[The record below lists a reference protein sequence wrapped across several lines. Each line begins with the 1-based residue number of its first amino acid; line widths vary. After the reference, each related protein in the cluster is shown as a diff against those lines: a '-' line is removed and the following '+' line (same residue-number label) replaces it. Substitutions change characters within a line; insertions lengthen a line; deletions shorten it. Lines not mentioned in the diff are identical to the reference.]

1 LLRADSVSFAY
12 GHGTSSFALRDV
24 SLTVGASSLLG
35 IIGPNGSGKSTL
47 LRLLAGVLAPDVG
60 TVLLDDRDLRRAG
73 RSAVARRLALVPQE
87 THPSFD
93 YSVLELVLM
102 GRYPHLG
109 AFEIEGPDDIAIAR
123 AALAATGTLAFEHRP
138 FSTLSGGEKQRVI
151 VASALAQL
159 GVTGAADVPNVQ
171 SLLLLLDE
179 PTASLDLRYQLEIAR
194 IIRQLHTDRA
204 VGIVLSTHDLGFAAS
219 ICEELVLLRDGEVLA
234 AGAVRD
240 VLTRENVLRLYDVDA
255 DVTFSA
261 RAGHLTIVP
270 IDEPQ
275 THSTCGP

>member
-12 GHGTSSFALRDV
+12 DSGNSRFTLRDV
-24 SLTVGASSLLG
+24 SLAVRGSSRVGV
-35 IIGPNGSGKSTL
+35 IGPNGSGKSTL
-47 LRLLAGVLAPDVG
+47 LRLLAGVLPPDAG
-60 TVLLDDRDLRRAG
+60 SVLLDEADIRRTS

-93 YSVLELVLM
+93 YSVLELTLM

-109 AFEIEGPDDIAIAR
+109 AFEIEGPHDIAIAR
-123 AALAATGTLAFEHRP
+123 AALDATGTLEFERRP

-151 VASALAQL
+151 IASALAQL
-159 GVTGAADVPNVQ
+159 GDAGTF
-171 SLLLLLDE
+171 LLLDE

-194 IIRQLHTDRA
+194 IIRRLHTDRG

-219 ICEELVLLRDGEVLA
+219 VCEELVLLRDGAVLA
-234 AGAVRD
+234 TGAVGD

-255 DVTFSA
+255 DVTFNE
-261 RAGHLTIVP
+261 RAGHLTIAPVDDAALKASWP
-270 IDEPQ
+270 R
-275 THSTCGP
+275 